1 MPRHTTCL
9 GSRVSLS
16 AGVSSI
22 SSPSPPPHGH
32 THVAFTWLHAL
43 VITDGVD
50 IAYLAQQMLS
60 LLQLC
65 LSIALSL
72 WHECRKTQN
81 RHNVVDI
88 VFSLSSFLC
97 LLPARKI
104 TRHILLEVFEH
115 PEPPGAG
122 QEAVAVMLEGGAG
135 GQGVVDPPQPRGHEV
150 GEQHVDTAGTNQR

>member
-1 MPRHTTCL
+1 MSRLTCL
-9 GSRVSLS
+9 LVRGRVLFYQL
-16 AGVSSI
+16 ALAAATRA
-22 SSPSPPPHGH
+22 H
-32 THVAFTWLHAL
+32 TRGLHVAPRARDHRRSGYRVPGTTNVVTFTIIL
-43 VITDGVD
+43 
-50 IAYLAQQMLS
+50 
-60 LLQLC
+60 
-65 LSIALSL
+65 ALSL

-150 GEQHVDTAGTNQR
+150 GQQHVDTAGTNQR